1 MATQLFLATVV
12 GTGTGG
18 TTQTVTVPFSAITGN
33 NCLAVLKT
41 TARVTGTTFNISATF
56 DGVTMTQAVEAS
68 GALGGFGEG
77 SAAVFYLAV
86 GNLAAAAGDAVFT
99 ITSSNGLIGRIAT
112 LVVYSDMEQA
122 SPLRDT
128 DTNVFVSSGTNC
140 NITLV
145 TEPNDI
151 CLDCVT
157 LGGQTSLVP
166 FGGQTQLG
174 NVNNGSGNGDAT
186 QHGSSVEVA
195 LSPSTAMGWT
205 IGTSS
210 FAYAGASFI
219 EDATPGSPTITLVTP
234 AGGPGAVIRPND
246 TNIDIDGT
254 GLDPGGNPTVV
265 ILSPTTGPGDPL
277 AEQQAIS
284 SVTSTSANWD
294 AVTLGA
300 MSEGPLFLFVR
311 VDPGGPGEE
320 DSAPF
325 PVIVSNPDVHFISA
339 SHTTTGA
346 TGPTVVVSG
355 LPFKPVA
362 AALQLTGVVALETIE
377 TGVQLSQCL
386 VDLATSMGVGI
397 AAQASPVVVKR
408 KQQIGAGSL
417 FIMDETSDG
426 APDIVVGTP
435 TLTDDGLDI
444 DFATNVAGV
453 IIGIVFVGGQTA
465 RADLHEIQINDG
477 SKAGLPFEPTWLI
490 GISANMAT
498 GSGSDTNFAR
508 QSLGMAIGSGLGQW
522 NQSTDMDTN
531 NNRNT
536 EILHGTFLAQLNGN
550 SNTWAMAITAL
561 TSDGYTW
568 SGSNPDGAF
577 VLALNTDTAQLFLT
591 QFAST
596 VSADGATEDWPDSG
610 IDNPG
615 ILVATT
621 AARSTSGPSGSVG
634 GRWSIGSCFPQEA
647 QSGSS
652 AMYIPE
658 TGVGTTQQFRSIVN
672 FLTSSSIGGDIT
684 LETKVIDFKRAP
696 TVEYVDNPAIGILYN
711 IFMAEDVG
719 TLTGEDEDA
728 AFAAIW

>member
-41 TARVTGTTFNISATF
+41 TARVIGTTFNISATF
-56 DGVTMTQAVEAS
+56 DGTPMTLAIERS

-86 GNLAAAAGDAVFT
+86 GNLAGASGDAVFT
-99 ITSSNGLIGRIAT
+99 ITSSNGLVGRIAT
-112 LVVYSDMEQA
+112 LVVYSGMEQA
-122 SPLRDT
+122 GPVRDT
-128 DTNVFVSSGTNC
+128 DSQLFISSATSC
-140 NITLV
+140 NITLTTLV
-145 TEPNDI
+145 TDL

-157 LGGQTSLVP
+157 LGGQTSLTP
-166 FGGQTQLG
+166 GGGQTQLA
-174 NVNNGSGNGDAT
+174 NVNNGSGNGDGT

-195 LSPSTAMGWT
+195 LGSSTAMSWT

-210 FAYAGASFI
+210 FAYVGVSFI
-219 EDATPGSPTITLVTP
+219 EDPAPGSPTITQVTP
-234 AGGPGAVIRPND
+234 AGGPGAIVRPGD
-246 TNIDIDGT
+246 TNITIDGSDM
-254 GLDPGGNPTVV
+254 DPGGNPTVV
-265 ILSPTTGPGDPL
+265 LLSPTTGPGDPL
-277 AEQQAIS
+277 AELQPIS
-284 SVTSTSANWD
+284 SVTNTSANWD
-294 AVTLGA
+294 SVTLGG

-325 PVIVSNPDVHFISA
+325 PVTVSNPDVHFQFV

-386 VDLATSMGVGI
+386 VDLTTSMGIGI
-397 AAQASPVVVKR
+397 AAQASPVVTKR
-408 KQQIGAGSL
+408 KQQLGTGSL
-417 FIMDETSDG
+417 FIMDETSDA

-444 DFATNVAGV
+444 DFTTNVAGV
-453 IIGIVFVGGQTA
+453 IIGIVFIGGQTA
-465 RADLHEIQINDG
+465 RANLHEVQINDN
-477 SKAGLPFEPTWLI
+477 SKTGLPFAPTWLI
-490 GISANMAT
+490 GISSNQ
-498 GSGSDTNFAR
+498 GLGNGEDTTFAR
-508 QSLGMAIGSGLGQW
+508 QSFGMAIGAGLGQW

-536 EILHGTFLAQLNGN
+536 EILHGSFLAQLNGN
-550 SNTWAMAITAL
+550 SNTWTMGITAL

-577 VLALNTDTAQLFLT
+577 VMALDTDTAQLFLT

-596 VSADGATEDWPDSG
+596 VGGDGATEDWPDSG

-634 GRWSIGSCFPQEA
+634 GRWAMGSCFAEET

-672 FLTSSSIGGDIT
+672 ILSSSSVGGSIT

-696 TVEYVDNPAIGILYN
+696 TVEYVDNPSIGILYN
-711 IFMAEDVG
+711 ILMVEDVG
-719 TLTGEDEDA
+719 TPSGEDENA
-728 AFAAIW
+728 AFANIW